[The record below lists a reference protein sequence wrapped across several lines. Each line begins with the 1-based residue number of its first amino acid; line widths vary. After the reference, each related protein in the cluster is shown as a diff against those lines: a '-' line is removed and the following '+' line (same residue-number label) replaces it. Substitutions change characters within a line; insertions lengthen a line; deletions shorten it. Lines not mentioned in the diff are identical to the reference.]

1 MKREANKKS
10 GKRLNIKKTAFIII
24 AIFAIIVLF
33 TAVDYFVHYL
43 SSEYA
48 VPSYYF
54 RNKIIYGAVYGAI
67 IYFFVRNQTPF
78 KKALFFS
85 GIAVLLQ
92 IRYFIEGYPL
102 DFVLEFL
109 AIHYLILLP
118 ISWLAFRYIKGL

>member
-33 TAVDYFVHYL
+33 TAVDYFVHSL

-67 IYFFVRNQTPF
+67 IYFFVRIVGFCN
-78 KKALFFS
+78 
-85 GIAVLLQ
+85 
-92 IRYFIEGYPL
+92 
-102 DFVLEFL
+102 
-109 AIHYLILLP
+109 
-118 ISWLAFRYIKGL
+118 